1 MNPRRLVP
9 LLVLFVLFVLT
20 ALPASAELGL
30 RGWGPRVGLAADP
43 DQVLFGFHFDVG
55 DVATKLRMVPNVQL
69 GIGDDVTVLEGTL
82 PLHYVFGKTGAGFA
96 PYAGGGLAVAWF
108 DVDREGDGPGN
119 GNGNDDFDDS
129 DVELG
134 VKAIG
139 GLEWSLGGRKKFFV
153 ELSLGIGDLH
163 DFQAVAGWTF

>member
-1 MNPRRLVP
+1 MSIRILASVA
-9 LLVLFVLFVLT
+9 LLVAS
-20 ALPASAELGL
+20 ALPASAAEMGL

-43 DQVLFGFHFDVG
+43 DQVLLGAHFDVG
-55 DVATKLRMVPNVQL
+55 DVAPRLRMVPNVQL
-69 GIGDDVTVLEGTL
+69 GIGDDATVLEGTL

-96 PYAGGGLAVAWF
+96 PYAGGGLAVAWI
-108 DVDREGDGPGN
+108 DVDRDDGPGN
-119 GNGNDDFDDS
+119 GNDYDDS

-139 GLEWSLGGRKKFFV
+139 GLEWNLGGRNRFLV

-163 DFQAVAGWTF
+163 DFQVVAGWTF